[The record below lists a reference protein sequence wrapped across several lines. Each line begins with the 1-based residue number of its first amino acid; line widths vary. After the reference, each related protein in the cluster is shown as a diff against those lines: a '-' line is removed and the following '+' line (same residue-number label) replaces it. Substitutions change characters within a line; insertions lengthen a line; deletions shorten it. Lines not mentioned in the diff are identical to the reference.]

1 MSSASLFSSVA
12 GRPRRYGGR
21 FAAPWAAL
29 PMFCPVATRL
39 SGSNVSAMQLAER
52 LKLIGAAPE
61 DDEDLRARK
70 ALLVLISVLILPV
83 AGLWAALYLSFH
95 SPVGWAPV
103 VYFAVLAGSIV
114 VFSRTR
120 NFLWL
125 LRVGQI
131 AILFAPTLSMIPL
144 GG

>member
-1 MSSASLFSSVA
+1 MHLV
-12 GRPRRYGGR
+12 
-21 FAAPWAAL
+21 
-29 PMFCPVATRL
+29 
-39 SGSNVSAMQLAER
+39 ER
-52 LKLIGAAPE
+52 LRSIGADPE

-83 AGLWAALYLSFH
+83 AGLWAALYLLFH

-103 VYFAVLAGSIV
+103 AYFCVLAGAIV

-125 LRVGQI
+125 LRVGQVG
-131 AILFAPTLSMIPL
+131 ILFEPTL
-144 GG
+144 

>member
-1 MSSASLFSSVA
+1 MSSASLLSSVA
-12 GRPRRYGGR
+12 GRTRSYGGR
-21 FAAPWAAL
+21 LESTWAAL
-29 PMFCPVATRL
+29 PILCAVATRL
-39 SGSNVSAMQLAER
+39 SGSNVSAVQLAER
-52 LKLIGAAPE
+52 LKLIGADPE

-95 SPVGWAPV
+95 SPVGWAPGA
-103 VYFAVLAGSIV
+103 YFVVLAGSV
-114 VFSRTR
+114 AVFSRTR

-131 AILFAPTLSMIPL
+131 SILFAPTLSMI
-144 GG
+144 